1 MRFLAA
7 VMLCIAVTAFAQND
21 RPRGLQPL
29 PEAPP
34 PPPPPQSDQS
44 LEPEVTIIKRGEE
57 TIEEYRIHGRLY
69 MVKVTPA
76 ATGIPYYLV
85 DQNGTGEFVR
95 DDTANPVRVP
105 MWTIF
110 QF

>member
-1 MRFLAA
+1 MRVLAA
-7 VMLCIAVTAFAQND
+7 ALLCIALTAFAQND
-21 RPRGLQPL
+21 RPKNLQPL

-34 PPPPPQSDQS
+34 PPQPQSDQS

-57 TIEEYRIHGRLY
+57 TIEEYRMHGRLY

-76 ATGIPYYLV
+76 TGIPYYLV
-85 DQNGTGEFVR
+85 DENGTGRFIR
-95 DDTANPVRVP
+95 DDTANPVKVP
-105 MWTIF
+105 MWLIF